1 MEARNR
7 TLPDWITRIRTR
19 QIMLP
24 RFQRMEAWGYKEITD
39 LLEAVLRGLPVG
51 SVLILE
57 IGDEMP
63 FVSRPMAGA
72 PETGERV
79 TELLLDGQQ
88 RLTALWRAF
97 NNNYDDRT
105 YFLEMPEKPGINPE
119 VISVSRWKKEKDE
132 RRFPIWADDSK
143 ACWEKRLVPIHLLC
157 PGDEGEVRMDQWIKE
172 AILSPAGQEEQA
184 EVHKAKLENQ
194 LSRELLKQ
202 RQQAAQFNLPF
213 LSLPVKT
220 PKEVALDVF
229 IKMNTRTVRLT
240 TFDIIVAQTEET
252 TGESLHDLVAG
263 LVGKLPSLAAYDT
276 AEDLVLGAMALLQ
289 DRVPNQTGYL
299 GLDFGKMVKEWPRL
313 EAGVKAAIEFLE
325 GEVIF
330 DSERLPTESILSPL
344 IALWTYVPERSDE
357 RGNAMILLRKYI
369 WRAFFTDR
377 YERAAAT
384 AALQDFRAL
393 RDVIKGEKPE
403 DEVPCFDQKVHPI
416 PSKDELKQAGWPKK
430 RDRLARAILAV
441 SLLGKA
447 HDIAD
452 SAPVSREHLKRRE
465 YHHLFPA
472 AFLREQ
478 GLDDDQVN
486 RTLNCALISWKTN
499 RTISAKQPLAYLRER
514 AEASTLGEEEIRR
527 RLKTHAVDFDDLAGG
542 DYEAFLENRAGL
554 IEEAMKELANGKVWR
569 PQG

>member
-7 TLPDWITRIRTR
+7 TLPDWMTRIRTR

-57 IGDEMP
+57 VGDDTP

-72 PETGERV
+72 PVTGERV

-97 NNNYDDRT
+97 NNDYEDRT
-105 YFLEMPEKPGINPE
+105 YYLEMPEKRDVEPE
-119 VISVSRWKKEKDE
+119 VISISRWWKNG
-132 RRFPIWADDSK
+132 RRFPVWADDPA
-143 ACWEKRLVPIHLLC
+143 ACWRKRLVPIHVLH
-157 PGDEGEVRMDQWIKE
+157 PGGDGEAEMDRWIKQ
-172 AILSPAGQEEQA
+172 AIQVLEGQDEMA
-184 EVHKAKLENQ
+184 EIQKAKLENQ
-194 LSRELLKQ
+194 LSRELLKL
-202 RQQAAQFNLPF
+202 RQQVAQFNLPF

-240 TFDIIVAQTEET
+240 TFDVIVAQTEEA
-252 TGESLHDLVAG
+252 TGESLHDLVSG
-263 LVGKLPSLAAYDT
+263 LIGRLPALAAYD
-276 AEDLVLGAMALLQ
+276 APEDLALGAMALLQ

-299 GLDFGKMVKEWPRL
+299 GLDLGQMVRDWPIL
-313 EAGVKAAIEFLE
+313 ETGAKAATKFLE
-325 GEVIF
+325 EEGIF
-330 DSERLPTESILSPL
+330 DNKRLPTESVLAPL
-344 IALWTYVPERSDE
+344 IALWTFVPDQPDRH
-357 RGNAMILLRKYI
+357 GNARILLRKYI

-393 RDVIKGEKPE
+393 RDVIMEGLPE
-403 DEVPCFDQKVHPI
+403 DRMPCFDEKAHPL
-416 PSKDELKQAGWPKK
+416 PTRDELKQAGWPKK
-430 RDRLARAILAV
+430 RDRAARAILAV
-441 SLLGKA
+441 SLLGGA
-447 HDIAD
+447 HDVAD
-452 SAPVSREHLKRRE
+452 GAPVNRDHLKRRE

-472 AFLREQ
+472 AHLRER
-478 GLDDDQVN
+478 GLDDNMAN
-486 RTLNCALISWKTN
+486 RALNCALISWKTN
-499 RTISAKQPLAYLRER
+499 RTIAAKEPLAYLRER
-514 AEASTLGEEEIRR
+514 TEASALGEEEIRR

-542 DYEAFLENRAGL
+542 DYEVFLENRVRL
-554 IEEAMKELANGKVWR
+554 VEQAMKELCAGKIWR
-569 PQG
+569 PTSQ